1 MKTSLSAEKK
11 QEYATK
17 LTLMGVFISLFMA
30 VALRKPAKS
39 GKKAA
44 KFKPFDIAL
53 IGLST
58 YRLGRMIAYDRVTE
72 PMRHYFTETVPDASG
87 AGETV
92 IPAGQGARNAFG
104 QLLSCPI
111 CAGTWVAAALVY
123 AFHFFEAPTRMFL
136 AIVGS
141 TALAELLDALTE
153 DWNWSGQAA
162 RKQAGG
168 D

>member
-17 LTLMGVFISLFMA
+17 LTLIGFFISVFLAIAF
-30 VALRKPAKS
+30 RKPAKT

-44 KFKPFDIAL
+44 KIKPFDVAL
-53 IGLST
+53 MGLST

-72 PMRHYFTETVPDASG
+72 PVRLFFTETVPDASG

-92 IPAGQGARNAFG
+92 VPAGQGARNAIG

-111 CAGTWVAAALVY
+111 CSGTWVAAALVY
-123 AFHFFEAPTRMFL
+123 AFHFFEAPTRMFM
-136 AIVGS
+136 AIIAS

-153 DWNWSGQAA
+153 DWQWSGQAA

-168 D
+168 G